1 MTCFKFQVFRL
12 RRTSRRLANS
22 KKKGFTIIE
31 FLIVISIIGIFSA
44 ITFPNYRSTQQ
55 QLVLQRSASK
65 LAQDIRKV
73 QEMAISAKECPP
85 SICGGSE
92 PIIPPG
98 YGIYLHQGDSDYLL
112 YADVNPADGNEKYDS
127 GNDKVVETIEMEKG
141 IEIKSVSP
149 ASMSINFKPP
159 DPKVRISGTGGDFTE
174 AIITLGVK
182 DTSFEKEVKVNKAG
196 LIYVE

>member
-1 MTCFKFQVFRL
+1 MLKCLSVKM
-12 RRTSRRLANS
+12 S
-22 KKKGFTIIE
+22 KGFTIIE

-55 QLVLQRSASK
+55 QLALQRSASK

-98 YGIYLHQGDSDYLL
+98 YGIYLKQGDSDYLL
-112 YADVNPADGNEKYDS
+112 YADINPAAGNEKYNAGDALV
-127 GNDKVVETIEMEKG
+127 KTIPLEKG
-141 IEIKSVSP
+141 VKINDVSP

-159 DPKVRISGTGGDFTE
+159 DPKVRISGTGGNFAE
-174 AIITLGVK
+174 AEITLGVK
-182 DTSFEKEVKVNKAG
+182 NTSFEKKVKVNKAG